1 MKKITNMNLE
11 EKRTRVK
18 EILNQADKMKGK
30 FFTLDD
36 DGNLVMN
43 IRLEYLKE
51 IRRLLDQAQSIDPED
66 GPTKRK
72 LREAEE
78 GYQAWLKKFM
88 ES

>member
-1 MKKITNMNLE
+1 MTLE

-18 EILNQADKMKGK
+18 EILAQADKLKGK
-30 FFTLDD
+30 FFYLDEN
-36 DGNLVMN
+36 GNLLMN
-43 IRLEYLKE
+43 IRLDILKE
-51 IRRLLDQAQSIDPED
+51 IRKLLDQAQAIDPED

-78 GYQAWLKKFM
+78 SYQVWLKKFM